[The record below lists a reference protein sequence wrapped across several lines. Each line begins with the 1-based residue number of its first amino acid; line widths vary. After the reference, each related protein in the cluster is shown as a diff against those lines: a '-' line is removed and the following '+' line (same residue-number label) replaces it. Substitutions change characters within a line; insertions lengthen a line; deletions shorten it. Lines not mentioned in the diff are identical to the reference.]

1 MRKSA
6 CIKPEYFF
14 VLFTEHT
21 QEAMLEKPTVEM
33 PGTVVRLSSEC
44 PVYRK
49 QLKVR

>member
-1 MRKSA
+1 MRKNA
-6 CIKPEYFF
+6 CIKPEYFY
-14 VLFTEHT
+14 VLFTEHM